1 MQRLLRHV
9 IFVPVRPGSQT
20 TKSPP
25 RINRGELIFF
35 KPYDVTFRISG
46 GQLHFLLRFH
56 RLADDAPY
64 FIGCG
69 AAMNESA
76 RAEA

>member
-1 MQRLLRHV
+1 MSL
-9 IFVPVRPGSQT
+9 FAY
-20 TKSPP
+20 PP
-25 RINRGELIFF
+25 SRGL
-35 KPYDVTFRISG
+35 P
-46 GQLHFLLRFH
+46 HFLLRGH

-76 RAEA
+76 RAQA